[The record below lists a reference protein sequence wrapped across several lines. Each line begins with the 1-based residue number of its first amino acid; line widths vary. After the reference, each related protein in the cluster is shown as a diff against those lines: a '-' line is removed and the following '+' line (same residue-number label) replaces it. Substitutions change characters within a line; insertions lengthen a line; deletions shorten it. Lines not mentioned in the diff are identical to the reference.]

1 VHFGHVLA
9 LDAGGPTT
17 RQALEQ
23 GAIDVGLLFTTD
35 PALATDDLVA
45 LEDDRGLQ
53 PAENVTP
60 LVRTEVL
67 DRWGEDVTAALDA
80 LSARLTTDV
89 LRRLDA
95 AATTASPAAVA
106 RAWLRE
112 EGLA

>member
-1 VHFGHVLA
+1 M
-9 LDAGGPTT
+9 
-17 RQALEQ
+17 
-23 GAIDVGLLFTTD
+23 
-35 PALATDDLVA
+35 A

-67 DRWGEDVTAALDA
+67 DRWGDDVTATLDA

-95 AATTASPAAVA
+95 SAATASPAAVA